1 MTRLILAAGTCLLSL
16 PLLAAQPRTPSQ
28 TLDRVGV
35 EQRLG
40 ERVPMDLR
48 FEDRHGEPVTLGSL
62 IDGKP
67 ALLELA
73 WYDCPNL
80 CDLSLRRLGSR
91 LSEVK
96 YQPGEDFRVI
106 TVSIDPDE
114 GADAAGRA
122 LATLRDSY
130 RGDSDAGD
138 WQVLTGDARAI
149 DTLARRIGYRY
160 QYDADSDQ
168 FAHPAAL
175 AVLDG
180 DGRISSYLL
189 GLTFSGRDV
198 ELALTRAGEGRLGS
212 ITDRIALRCFHFDPE
227 KGTYTLDILWLL
239 NIACLI
245 TALVLA
251 LVVGRLLWRRRGDNG
266 KGGSD

>member
-1 MTRLILAAGTCLLSL
+1 MSRLILAAGVLGL
-16 PLLAAQPRTPSQ
+16 PLLVTAQPPTPSQ

-35 EQRLG
+35 EQRIG
-40 ERVPMDLR
+40 ERVPLDLR
-48 FEDRHGEPVTLGSL
+48 FTDRHGDSVTLGNL

-67 ALLELA
+67 ALLQLA

-96 YQPGEDFRVI
+96 FQPGEDFRVI
-106 TVSIDPDE
+106 TVSIDPRE
-114 GADAAGRA
+114 GADAADRA
-122 LATLRDSY
+122 LTTLRDSHQ
-130 RGDSDAGD
+130 GDSDADD
-138 WQVLTGDARAI
+138 WRVLTGDARAI

-160 QYDADSDQ
+160 QYDADSEQ

-180 DGRISSYLL
+180 DGRLSSYLL

-227 KGTYTLDILWLL
+227 KGTYTLDILRLL
-239 NIACLI
+239 NLACLI

-251 LVVGRLLWRRRGDNG
+251 LVVGRLLRRRRGNDRQG
-266 KGGSD
+266 RH

>member
-1 MTRLILAAGTCLLSL
+1 MSRLILAAGVLSL
-16 PLLAAQPRTPSQ
+16 PLLVAAQPQTPSQ
-28 TLDRVGV
+28 TLGRVGV
-35 EQRLG
+35 DQRIG

-48 FEDRHGEPVTLGSL
+48 FEDRHGDTVTLGNL
-62 IDGKP
+62 INGKP
-67 ALLELA
+67 ALLQLA

-91 LSEVK
+91 LSDVK
-96 YQPGEDFRVI
+96 FQPGEDFQVV
-106 TVSIDPDE
+106 TVSIDPRE
-114 GADAAGRA
+114 GTGAADRA

-130 RGDSDAGD
+130 QGDNDAGD

-160 QYDADSDQ
+160 QYDAESEQ

-180 DGRISSYLL
+180 DGRLSSYLL

-227 KGTYTLDILWLL
+227 KGTYTLDILRLL
-239 NIACLI
+239 NLACLI

-251 LVVGRLLWRRRGDNG
+251 LVVGRLLWRRRGNDRQG
-266 KGGSD
+266 RH

>member
-1 MTRLILAAGTCLLSL
+1 MIRPMLTAALFGLS
-16 PLLAAQPRTPSQ
+16 LLAAARSPTPSQ

-35 EQRLG
+35 EQRIG

-48 FEDRHGEPVTLGSL
+48 FENRHGAPVILGEL

-67 ALLELA
+67 TLLELA

-91 LSEVK
+91 LSQVK
-96 YQPGEDFRVI
+96 YQLDEEFHVI
-106 TVSIDPDE
+106 TVSIDPRED
-114 GADAAGRA
+114 AKDAASA

-130 RGDSDAGD
+130 QKDSKPGD
-138 WQVLTGDARAI
+138 WRVLTGNARSI
-149 DTLARRIGYRY
+149 RTLARRIGYRY
-160 QYDADSDQ
+160 QYDASSGQ
-168 FAHPAAL
+168 FAHPAGV

-189 GLTFSGRDV
+189 GLTFSARDV
-198 ELALTRAGEGRLGS
+198 ELALTRASEGRLGS
-212 ITDRIALRCFHFDPE
+212 ITDQIVLRCFRFDPK
-227 KGTYTLDILWLL
+227 KGTYTLDILRLL
-239 NIACLI
+239 NLACLI

-251 LVVGRLLWRRRGDNG
+251 LVVGRLLWRR
-266 KGGSD
+266 GSRDRQGRR

>member
-1 MTRLILAAGTCLLSL
+1 MSRLILAAGVLGL
-16 PLLAAQPRTPSQ
+16 PLLVTAQPPTPSQ

-35 EQRLG
+35 DQRIG
-40 ERVPMDLR
+40 ERVPLDLR
-48 FEDRHGEPVTLGSL
+48 FTDRHGDSVTLGNL

-67 ALLELA
+67 ALLQLA

-91 LSEVK
+91 PSQVK
-96 YQPGEDFRVI
+96 FQPGEDFRVI
-106 TVSIDPDE
+106 TVSIDPRE
-114 GADAAGRA
+114 GADAADRA

-130 RGDSDAGD
+130 QRDSAAGD

-149 DTLARRIGYRY
+149 NTLARRIGYRY
-160 QYDADSDQ
+160 QYDAESEQ

-180 DGRISSYLL
+180 DGRLSSYLL

-227 KGTYTLDILWLL
+227 KGTYTLDILRLL
-239 NIACLI
+239 NLACLI

-251 LVVGRLLWRRRGDNG
+251 LVVGRLLRRRRGNDRQG
-266 KGGSD
+266 RH

>member
-1 MTRLILAAGTCLLSL
+1 MSRLILAAGVLSL
-16 PLLAAQPRTPSQ
+16 PLLVAAQPPTPSQ

-35 EQRLG
+35 EQRIG
-40 ERVPMDLR
+40 ERVPLDLR
-48 FEDRHGEPVTLGSL
+48 FTDRHGDSVTLGNL

-67 ALLELA
+67 ALLQLA

-96 YQPGEDFRVI
+96 FQPGEDFRVI
-106 TVSIDPDE
+106 TVSIDPRE
-114 GADAAGRA
+114 GADAADRA
-122 LATLRDSY
+122 LATLRDNHQ
-130 RGDSDAGD
+130 GDSNADD
-138 WQVLTGDARAI
+138 WRVLTGDARAI

-160 QYDADSDQ
+160 QYDADSEQ

-180 DGRISSYLL
+180 DGRLSSYLL
-189 GLTFSGRDV
+189 GLTFSGRDL

-227 KGTYTLDILWLL
+227 KGTYTLDILRLL
-239 NIACLI
+239 NLACLI

-251 LVVGRLLWRRRGDNG
+251 LVVGRLLRRRRGNDRQG
-266 KGGSD
+266 RH

>member
-1 MTRLILAAGTCLLSL
+1 MSRLILAAGVLGL
-16 PLLAAQPRTPSQ
+16 PLLVAAQPPTPSQ

-35 EQRLG
+35 EQRIG
-40 ERVPMDLR
+40 ERVPLDLR
-48 FEDRHGEPVTLGSL
+48 FTDRHGDSVTLGNL

-67 ALLELA
+67 ALLQLA

-96 YQPGEDFRVI
+96 FQPGEDFRVI
-106 TVSIDPDE
+106 TVSIDPRE
-114 GADAAGRA
+114 GADAADRA
-122 LATLRDSY
+122 LTTLRDSHQ
-130 RGDSDAGD
+130 GDSDAGD
-138 WQVLTGDARAI
+138 WRVLTGDARAI

-160 QYDADSDQ
+160 QYDADSEQ

-180 DGRISSYLL
+180 DGRLSSYLL

-227 KGTYTLDILWLL
+227 KGTYTLDILRLL
-239 NIACLI
+239 NLACLI

-251 LVVGRLLWRRRGDNG
+251 LVVGRLLRRRRGNDRQG
-266 KGGSD
+266 RH

>member
-1 MTRLILAAGTCLLSL
+1 MSRLILAAGVLSL
-16 PLLAAQPRTPSQ
+16 PLLVAAQPQTPSQ
-28 TLDRVGV
+28 TLGRVGV
-35 EQRLG
+35 DQRIG
-40 ERVPMDLR
+40 ERVPLDLR
-48 FEDRHGEPVTLGSL
+48 FTDRHGDSVTLGNL

-67 ALLELA
+67 ALLQLA

-91 LSEVK
+91 LSDVK
-96 YQPGEDFRVI
+96 FQPGEDFRVI
-106 TVSIDPDE
+106 TVSIDPRE
-114 GADAAGRA
+114 GTDAADRA

-130 RGDSDAGD
+130 QRDSAAGD

-149 DTLARRIGYRY
+149 NTLARRIGYRY
-160 QYDADSDQ
+160 QYDAESEQ

-180 DGRISSYLL
+180 DGRLSSYLL
-189 GLTFSGRDV
+189 GLTFSGRDL

-227 KGTYTLDILWLL
+227 KGTYTLDILRLL
-239 NIACLI
+239 NLACLI

-251 LVVGRLLWRRRGDNG
+251 LVVGRLLWRRRGNDRQG
-266 KGGSD
+266 RH

>member
-1 MTRLILAAGTCLLSL
+1 MSRLILAAGVLGL
-16 PLLAAQPRTPSQ
+16 PLLVTAQPPTPSQ
-28 TLDRVGV
+28 PLDRVGV
-35 EQRLG
+35 EQRIG
-40 ERVPMDLR
+40 ERVPLDLR
-48 FEDRHGEPVTLGSL
+48 FTDRHGDSVTLGNL
-62 IDGKP
+62 INGKP
-67 ALLELA
+67 ALLQLA

-96 YQPGEDFRVI
+96 FQPGEDFRVI
-106 TVSIDPDE
+106 TVSIDPRE
-114 GADAAGRA
+114 GADAADRA
-122 LATLRDSY
+122 LATLRDSHQ
-130 RGDSDAGD
+130 GDSDADD
-138 WQVLTGDARAI
+138 WRVLTGDARAI

-160 QYDADSDQ
+160 QYDADSEQ

-180 DGRISSYLL
+180 DGRLSSYLL

-227 KGTYTLDILWLL
+227 KGTYTLDILRLL
-239 NIACLI
+239 NLACLI

-251 LVVGRLLWRRRGDNG
+251 LVVGRLLRRRRGNDRQG
-266 KGGSD
+266 RH

>member
-1 MTRLILAAGTCLLSL
+1 MSRLILAAGVLGL
-16 PLLAAQPRTPSQ
+16 PLRVAAQPPTPSQ

-35 EQRLG
+35 DQRIG
-40 ERVPMDLR
+40 ERVPLDLR
-48 FEDRHGEPVTLGSL
+48 FTDRHGDSVTLGNL
-62 IDGKP
+62 INGKP
-67 ALLELA
+67 ALLQLA

-96 YQPGEDFRVI
+96 FQPGEDFRVI
-106 TVSIDPDE
+106 TVSIDPRE
-114 GADAAGRA
+114 GADAADRA
-122 LATLRDSY
+122 LATLRDSHQ
-130 RGDSDAGD
+130 GDSDAGD
-138 WQVLTGDARAI
+138 WRVLTGDARAI

-160 QYDADSDQ
+160 QYDADSEQ

-180 DGRISSYLL
+180 DGRLSSYLL
-189 GLTFSGRDV
+189 DLTFSGRDV

-227 KGTYTLDILWLL
+227 KGTYTLDILRLL
-239 NIACLI
+239 NLACLI

-251 LVVGRLLWRRRGDNG
+251 LVVGRLLRRRRGNDRQG
-266 KGGSD
+266 RH

>member
-1 MTRLILAAGTCLLSL
+1 MSRLILAAGVLGL
-16 PLLAAQPRTPSQ
+16 PLLVTAQPPTPSQ

-35 EQRLG
+35 DQRIG
-40 ERVPMDLR
+40 ERVPLDLR
-48 FEDRHGEPVTLGSL
+48 FTDRHGDSVTLGNL

-67 ALLELA
+67 ALLQLA

-91 LSEVK
+91 LSDVK
-96 YQPGEDFRVI
+96 FQPGEDFRVI
-106 TVSIDPDE
+106 TVSIDPRE
-114 GADAAGRA
+114 GADAADRA
-122 LATLRDSY
+122 LATLRDSHQ
-130 RGDSDAGD
+130 GDS
-138 WQVLTGDARAI
+138 ARAI

-160 QYDADSDQ
+160 QYDADSEQ

-180 DGRISSYLL
+180 DGRLSSYLL

-227 KGTYTLDILWLL
+227 KGTYTLDILRLL
-239 NIACLI
+239 NLACLI

-251 LVVGRLLWRRRGDNG
+251 LVVGRLLRRRRGNDRQG
-266 KGGSD
+266 RH

>member
-1 MTRLILAAGTCLLSL
+1 MSRLILAAGVLGL
-16 PLLAAQPRTPSQ
+16 PLLVTAQPPTPSQ

-35 EQRLG
+35 EQRIG
-40 ERVPMDLR
+40 ERVPLDLR
-48 FEDRHGEPVTLGSL
+48 FTDRHGDSVTLGNL

-67 ALLELA
+67 ALLQLA

-96 YQPGEDFRVI
+96 FQPGEDFRVI
-106 TVSIDPDE
+106 TVSIDPRE
-114 GADAAGRA
+114 GADAADRA
-122 LATLRDSY
+122 LATLRDSHQ
-130 RGDSDAGD
+130 GDSDADD
-138 WQVLTGDARAI
+138 WRVLTGDARAI

-160 QYDADSDQ
+160 QYD
-168 FAHPAAL
+168 
-175 AVLDG
+175 
-180 DGRISSYLL
+180 

-227 KGTYTLDILWLL
+227 KGTYTLDILRLL
-239 NIACLI
+239 NLACLI

-251 LVVGRLLWRRRGDNG
+251 LVVGRLLRRRRGNDRQG
-266 KGGSD
+266 RH

>member
-1 MTRLILAAGTCLLSL
+1 MTRLILAAGMLSL
-16 PLLAAQPRTPSQ
+16 PLLVAAQSQTPSQ
-28 TLDRVGV
+28 TLGRVGV
-35 EQRLG
+35 DQRIG

-48 FEDRHGEPVTLGSL
+48 FEDPHGDTVTLGSL

-67 ALLELA
+67 ALLQLA

-80 CDLSLRRLGSR
+80 CDLSLRRLGNR

-96 YQPGEDFRVI
+96 YQPGEEFRVI
-106 TVSIDPDE
+106 TVSINPRE
-114 GADAAGRA
+114 GREAAGHA
-122 LATLRDSY
+122 LTALRDSY
-130 RGDSDAGD
+130 QGDSNADD
-138 WQVLTGDARAI
+138 WRVLTGNARAI

-160 QYDADSDQ
+160 QYDADSEQ

-189 GLTFSGRDV
+189 GLTFSGRDL

-212 ITDRIALRCFHFDPE
+212 ITDQIALRCFHFDPE
-227 KGTYTLDILWLL
+227 KGTYTLDILRLL
-239 NIACLI
+239 NLACLI

-251 LVVGRLLWRRRGDNG
+251 LVVGRLLWRRRGIDRQG
-266 KGGSD
+266 RH

>member
-1 MTRLILAAGTCLLSL
+1 MSRLILAAGVLSL
-16 PLLAAQPRTPSQ
+16 PLLVAAQPQTPSQ
-28 TLDRVGV
+28 TLGRVGV
-35 EQRLG
+35 DQRIG

-48 FEDRHGEPVTLGSL
+48 FEDRHGDTVTLGNL
-62 IDGKP
+62 INGKP
-67 ALLELA
+67 ALLQLA

-91 LSEVK
+91 LSDVK
-96 YQPGEDFRVI
+96 FQPGEDFQVV
-106 TVSIDPDE
+106 TVSIDPRE
-114 GADAAGRA
+114 GTGAADRA

-130 RGDSDAGD
+130 QGDNDAGD

-160 QYDADSDQ
+160 QYDAESEQ

-180 DGRISSYLL
+180 DGRLSSYLL

-198 ELALTRAGEGRLGS
+198 EPALTRAGEGRLGS

-227 KGTYTLDILWLL
+227 KGTYTLDILRLL
-239 NIACLI
+239 NLACLI

-251 LVVGRLLWRRRGDNG
+251 LVVGRLLWRRRGNDRQG
-266 KGGSD
+266 RH

>member
-1 MTRLILAAGTCLLSL
+1 MSRLILAAGVLGL
-16 PLLAAQPRTPSQ
+16 PLLVTAQPPTPSQ

-35 EQRLG
+35 EQRIG
-40 ERVPMDLR
+40 ERVPLDLR
-48 FEDRHGEPVTLGSL
+48 FTDRHGDSVTLGNL

-67 ALLELA
+67 ALLQLA

-80 CDLSLRRLGSR
+80 GDLSLRRLGSR

-96 YQPGEDFRVI
+96 FQPGEDFRVI
-106 TVSIDPDE
+106 TVSIDPRE
-114 GADAAGRA
+114 GADAADRA
-122 LATLRDSY
+122 LATLRDSHQ
-130 RGDSDAGD
+130 GDSDADD
-138 WQVLTGDARAI
+138 WRVLTGDARAI

-160 QYDADSDQ
+160 QYDADSEQ

-180 DGRISSYLL
+180 DGRLSSYLL

-227 KGTYTLDILWLL
+227 KGTYTLDILRLL
-239 NIACLI
+239 NLACLI

-251 LVVGRLLWRRRGDNG
+251 LVVGRLLRRRRGNDRQG
-266 KGGSD
+266 RH

>member
-1 MTRLILAAGTCLLSL
+1 MSRLILAAGVPSL
-16 PLLAAQPRTPSQ
+16 PLLVAAQPQTPSQ
-28 TLDRVGV
+28 TLGRVGV
-35 EQRLG
+35 DQRIG

-48 FEDRHGEPVTLGSL
+48 FEDRHGDTVTLGNL
-62 IDGKP
+62 INGKP
-67 ALLELA
+67 ALLQLA

-91 LSEVK
+91 LSDVK
-96 YQPGEDFRVI
+96 FQPGEDFQVV
-106 TVSIDPDE
+106 TVSIDPRE
-114 GADAAGRA
+114 GTGAADRA

-130 RGDSDAGD
+130 QGDNDAGD

-160 QYDADSDQ
+160 QYDAESEQ

-180 DGRISSYLL
+180 DGRLSSYLL

-227 KGTYTLDILWLL
+227 KGTYTLDILRLL
-239 NIACLI
+239 NLACLI

-251 LVVGRLLWRRRGDNG
+251 LVVGRLLWRRRGNDRQG
-266 KGGSD
+266 RH

>member
-1 MTRLILAAGTCLLSL
+1 MTRRILAAGMLSL
-16 PLLAAQPRTPSQ
+16 PLLAAAQPPTPSQ

-35 EQRLG
+35 EQRIG

-48 FEDRHGEPVTLGSL
+48 FENRHGDPVALGEL
-62 IDGKP
+62 IGGKP
-67 ALLELA
+67 VLLELA

-96 YQPGEDFRVI
+96 FRPGEDFQVI
-106 TVSIDPDE
+106 TVSIDPRE
-114 GADAAGRA
+114 GREAADQA

-130 RGDSDAGD
+130 QLDSDAGD
-138 WQVLTGDARAI
+138 WRILTGDAGAI
-149 DTLARRIGYRY
+149 DTLAQRIGYRY
-160 QYDADSDQ
+160 QYDAESGQ

-175 AVLDG
+175 VVLDG

-189 GLTFSGRDV
+189 GLTFSGRDL
-198 ELALTRAGEGRLGS
+198 ELALTRASEGRLGS
-212 ITDRIALRCFHFDPE
+212 ITDQIALRCFHFDPE
-227 KGTYTLDILWLL
+227 KGTYTLDILRLL
-239 NIACLI
+239 NLACLI

-251 LVVGRLLWRRRGDNG
+251 LVVGRLLWRRRGNDRQG
-266 KGGSD
+266 RR